1 MRLTTNSSCT
11 SSSIN
16 PSLPQRVGNVADIQA
31 IYILPSY
38 RGKGVSDCFLRWVV
52 TTFHDSIKIL
62 YVLDTN
68 AYAIG
73 LYTRCLW
80 VAVEGV
86 LPVEFSAFNP
96 GNDQPYICYQYP

>member
-38 RGKGVSDCFLRWVV
+38 RGRGVGDNFLGWVV
-52 TTFHDSIKIL
+52 TTFRDSIKIL
-62 YVLDTN
+62 YVLNTN
-68 AYAIG
+68 TYAIR

-80 VAVEGV
+80 VVVEGV
-86 LPVEFSAFNP
+86 LPVEFSAFSP
-96 GNDQPYICYQYP
+96 GPDQPYICYRSP